1 MLELIIKLII
11 FTIMPISGFF
21 VIKNLIDSDEKIY
34 SVKNILIIVGLCAAN
49 GLIYNSSYKSY
60 TTLFNFCFLII
71 GYKYIFKISF
81 FQSLLLSIYVMLFS
95 FFSEALL
102 YVFLYSFLNES
113 IVRVFGVTM
122 LFSNLLIGIMINL
135 ISLIPFVKKIIKNIF
150 IKMDNYTRFETIF
163 VCIFWI
169 ITSSMLC
176 YSISKEPINSWGFWL
191 SLAIEVVFILF
202 MFSHFR
208 DKDRYI
214 GLNEKFD
221 DLYEYV
227 QTMEES
233 LDNEQMNIHEY
244 KNQLSVIRS
253 MTNNKKIKDYID
265 SLVDKCP
272 DDAKWNTELKNLPK
286 CGLKGLL
293 HYKLACATKK
303 NLNVLITVSP
313 DTASV
318 IKCLSLEDI
327 KQLSRLVG
335 IYMDNAMDAALDTE
349 KKNVAL
355 EIYKIKDT
363 VNIVI
368 SNSANIDESK
378 VKMIGKKGFTSKGK
392 GHGRGTYLAKKM
404 LLHNKK
410 FSASNSVVKD
420 YYIERIIIN

>member
-49 GLIYNSSYKSY
+49 GLIYTSDYKAY
-60 TTLFNFCFLII
+60 TTIFNFCFLVI

-81 FQSLLLSIYVMLFS
+81 LQSILLSVCLMLFI
-95 FFSEALL
+95 FIAEILF
-102 YVFLYSFLNES
+102 YVTVYFPFGKKLVRSYSLD
-113 IVRVFGVTM
+113 M
-122 LFSNLLIGIMINL
+122 LGWNFLIGIIGVL
-135 ISLIPFVKKIIKNIF
+135 ISKIKFVKKTIKGFFLKVSNF
-150 IKMDNYTRFETIF
+150 SKFETLIISFFWIF
-163 VCIFWI
+163 VINI
-169 ITSSMLC
+169 LC
-176 YSISKEPINSWGFWL
+176 YSIFKNNFVNL
-191 SLAIEVVFILF
+191 SVWMSAFIELVFILF
-202 MFSHFR
+202 MFNYFR
-208 DKDRYI
+208 DKDKYI
-214 GLNEKFD
+214 GLNERFD

-265 SLVDKCP
+265 SLVDECP

-318 IKCLSLEDI
+318 IKCLSLEEI

-404 LLHNKK
+404 LLHSKK

>member
-1 MLELIIKLII
+1 MLELIIKFLIALV
-11 FTIMPISGFF
+11 MPISGFF
-21 VIKNLIDSDEKIY
+21 VIKNLIDSEEKIY
-34 SVKNILIIVGLCAAN
+34 SVKNILIILGLCITN
-49 GLIYNSSYKSY
+49 LLIYTSDYRSY

-265 SLVDKCP
+265 SLVDECP

-313 DTASV
+313 DTAPV
-318 IKCLSLEDI
+318 IKGLSLEDI

-410 FSASNSVVKD
+410 FSAFNSVVKD

>member
-1 MLELIIKLII
+1 MLELIIKFLIALV
-11 FTIMPISGFF
+11 MPMSGFF

-34 SVKNILIIVGLCAAN
+34 SIKNILIILGLCVTN
-49 GLIYNSSYKSY
+49 LLIYTSDYRSY

-265 SLVDKCP
+265 SLVDECP

-313 DTASV
+313 DTAPV
-318 IKCLSLEDI
+318 IKGLSLEDI

-410 FSASNSVVKD
+410 FSAFNSVVKD

>member
-34 SVKNILIIVGLCAAN
+34 SVKNILIIVGLCVAN

-265 SLVDKCP
+265 SLVDECP
-272 DDAKWNTELKNLPK
+272 DDAK
-286 CGLKGLL
+286 
-293 HYKLACATKK
+293 
-303 NLNVLITVSP
+303 
-313 DTASV
+313 
-318 IKCLSLEDI
+318 
-327 KQLSRLVG
+327 
-335 IYMDNAMDAALDTE
+335 
-349 KKNVAL
+349 
-355 EIYKIKDT
+355 
-363 VNIVI
+363 
-368 SNSANIDESK
+368 
-378 VKMIGKKGFTSKGK
+378 
-392 GHGRGTYLAKKM
+392 
-404 LLHNKK
+404 
-410 FSASNSVVKD
+410 
-420 YYIERIIIN
+420 

>member
-34 SVKNILIIVGLCAAN
+34 SVKNILIIVGLCVAN

-81 FQSLLLSIYVMLFS
+81 FQSFLLSITVMIFS
-95 FFSEALL
+95 FLSEIIFYILIYAPFNKNLARNYGIEML
-102 YVFLYSFLNES
+102 MGNLSVGVM
-113 IVRVFGVTM
+113 IV
-122 LFSNLLIGIMINL
+122 L
-135 ISLIPFVKKIIKNIF
+135 ISKIKFIKKSIKNVF
-150 IKMDNYTRFETIF
+150 IKLGGFVCLETIF
-163 VCIFWI
+163 VSTFWI
-169 ITSSMLC
+169 IITSILSYL
-176 YSISKEPINSWGFWL
+176 ISRNGFTNIEFWISAL
-191 SLAIEVVFILF
+191 IELAFIMFILNHF
-202 MFSHFR
+202 M

-221 DLYEYV
+221 NLYEYV

-265 SLVDKCP
+265 SLVDECP

-293 HYKLACATKK
+293 HYKLACASKK

-313 DTASV
+313 DTAPV
-318 IKCLSLEDI
+318 IKDLSLEEM

-335 IYMDNAMDAALDTE
+335 IYMDNAMEAALDTE

-420 YYIERIIIN
+420 YYIVRIIIN

>member
-60 TTLFNFCFLII
+60 TTLFNFCFLLI

-176 YSISKEPINSWGFWL
+176 YSISKESINSWGFWL

-265 SLVDKCP
+265 SLVDECP

-293 HYKLACATKK
+293 HYKLACAAKK

-318 IKCLSLEDI
+318 IKGLSLEDM

-335 IYMDNAMDAALDTE
+335 IYMDNAMEAALDTE

-404 LLHNKK
+404 LVHNKK

>member
-49 GLIYNSSYKSY
+49 VLIYNSSYKSY

-81 FQSLLLSIYVMLFS
+81 FQSFLLSITVMIFS
-95 FFSEALL
+95 FLSEIIFYILIYAPFNKNLARN
-102 YVFLYSFLNES
+102 YGIE
-113 IVRVFGVTM
+113 M
-122 LFSNLLIGIMINL
+122 LMGNLSVGIMIVL
-135 ISLIPFVKKIIKNIF
+135 ISKIKFIKKSIKNIF
-150 IKMDNYTRFETIF
+150 IKLGGFVRLETIF
-163 VCIFWI
+163 VSTFWI
-169 ITSSMLC
+169 IITSILSYLISRNGFTNIEFWISALIELAFIVFML
-176 YSISKEPINSWGFWL
+176 NH
-191 SLAIEVVFILF
+191 F
-202 MFSHFR
+202 M

-214 GLNEKFD
+214 GLNERFD

-265 SLVDKCP
+265 SLVDECP

-293 HYKLACATKK
+293 HYKLACAAKK

-313 DTASV
+313 DTAPV
-318 IKCLSLEDI
+318 IKNLSLEEM

-410 FSASNSVVKD
+410 FSASNSVIKD
-420 YYIERIIIN
+420 YYIVRIIIN

>member
-34 SVKNILIIVGLCAAN
+34 SVKNILIIVGLCVAN
-49 GLIYNSSYKSY
+49 GLIYTSDYKAY
-60 TTLFNFCFLII
+60 TTIFNFCFLVI

-81 FQSLLLSIYVMLFS
+81 LQSILLSVCLMLFI
-95 FFSEALL
+95 FIAEILF
-102 YVFLYSFLNES
+102 YVTVYFPFGKKLVRSYSLD
-113 IVRVFGVTM
+113 M
-122 LFSNLLIGIMINL
+122 LGWNFLIGIIGVL
-135 ISLIPFVKKIIKNIF
+135 ISKIKFVKKTIKVFFLKVSNF
-150 IKMDNYTRFETIF
+150 SKFETLIISFFWIF
-163 VCIFWI
+163 VINI
-169 ITSSMLC
+169 LC
-176 YSISKEPINSWGFWL
+176 YSIFKNNFGNL
-191 SLAIEVVFILF
+191 SVWMSAFIELVFILF
-202 MFSHFR
+202 MFNYFR

-265 SLVDKCP
+265 SLVDECP
-272 DDAKWNTELKNLPK
+272 DDAKWNTELKNLPQG
-286 CGLKGLL
+286 GLKGLL
-293 HYKLACATKK
+293 HYKLACAAKK

-318 IKCLSLEDI
+318 IKGLSLEDI

-404 LLHNKK
+404 LVHNKK

>member
-1 MLELIIKLII
+1 MLELIIKLVI
-11 FTIMPISGFF
+11 FTVMPISGFF

-34 SVKNILIIVGLCAAN
+34 SIKNILIIVGLCVAN

-71 GYKYIFKISF
+71 GYKYIFNISF
-81 FQSLLLSIYVMLFS
+81 FQSLLLSVCVMLFS

-102 YVFLYSFLNES
+102 YAFLYSFLNES
-113 IVRVFGVTM
+113 VVRVFGITM
-122 LFSNLLIGIMINL
+122 LFSNLLIGVMINL
-135 ISLIPFVKKIIKNIF
+135 ISLISFVKKVIKNIF

-169 ITSSMLC
+169 IASSMLC
-176 YSISKEPINSWGFWL
+176 YSISKESINSWGFWL

-202 MFSHFR
+202 MFNHFR

-214 GLNEKFD
+214 GLNERFD

-265 SLVDKCP
+265 SLVDECP

-293 HYKLACATKK
+293 HYKLACAAKK
-303 NLNVLITVSP
+303 DLNVLITVSP

-318 IKCLSLEDI
+318 IKSLSLEDM

-335 IYMDNAMDAALDTE
+335 IYMDNAMEAALDTE

>member
-81 FQSLLLSIYVMLFS
+81 FQSFLLSITVMIFS
-95 FFSEALL
+95 FLSEIIFYILIYAPFNKNLARNYGIEML
-102 YVFLYSFLNES
+102 MGNLSVGVM
-113 IVRVFGVTM
+113 IV
-122 LFSNLLIGIMINL
+122 L
-135 ISLIPFVKKIIKNIF
+135 ISKIKFIKKSIKNVF
-150 IKMDNYTRFETIF
+150 IKLGGFVRLETIF
-163 VCIFWI
+163 VSTFWI
-169 ITSSMLC
+169 IITSILSYLISRNGFTNIEFWISALIELAFIVFML
-176 YSISKEPINSWGFWL
+176 NH
-191 SLAIEVVFILF
+191 F
-202 MFSHFR
+202 M

-214 GLNEKFD
+214 GLNERFD

-265 SLVDKCP
+265 SLVDECP

-293 HYKLACATKK
+293 HYKLACAAKK

-318 IKCLSLEDI
+318 IKGLSLEDI

-420 YYIERIIIN
+420 YYIVRIIIN

>member
-1 MLELIIKLII
+1 MYYNY
-11 FTIMPISGFF
+11 
-21 VIKNLIDSDEKIY
+21 NL
-34 SVKNILIIVGLCAAN
+34 
-49 GLIYNSSYKSY
+49 
-60 TTLFNFCFLII
+60 
-71 GYKYIFKISF
+71 
-81 FQSLLLSIYVMLFS
+81 
-95 FFSEALL
+95 
-102 YVFLYSFLNES
+102 
-113 IVRVFGVTM
+113 
-122 LFSNLLIGIMINL
+122 
-135 ISLIPFVKKIIKNIF
+135 KNIF
-150 IKMDNYTRFETIF
+150 IKLGGFVRLETIF
-163 VCIFWI
+163 VSTFWI
-169 ITSSMLC
+169 IITSILSYLISRNGFTNIEFWISALIELAFIVFML
-176 YSISKEPINSWGFWL
+176 NH
-191 SLAIEVVFILF
+191 F
-202 MFSHFR
+202 M

-214 GLNEKFD
+214 GLNERFD

-265 SLVDKCP
+265 SLVDECP

-293 HYKLACATKK
+293 HYKLACAAKK

-313 DTASV
+313 DTAPV
-318 IKCLSLEDI
+318 IKNLSLEEM

-420 YYIERIIIN
+420 YYIVRIIIN

>member
-34 SVKNILIIVGLCAAN
+34 SVKNILIIVGLCVAN

-81 FQSLLLSIYVMLFS
+81 FQSFLLSITVMIFS
-95 FFSEALL
+95 FLSEIIFYILIYAPFNKNLARNYGIEML
-102 YVFLYSFLNES
+102 MGNLSVGVM
-113 IVRVFGVTM
+113 IV
-122 LFSNLLIGIMINL
+122 L
-135 ISLIPFVKKIIKNIF
+135 ISKIKFIKKSIKNVF
-150 IKMDNYTRFETIF
+150 IKLGGFVCLETIF
-163 VCIFWI
+163 VSTFWI
-169 ITSSMLC
+169 IITSILSYL
-176 YSISKEPINSWGFWL
+176 ISRNGFTNIGFWISAL
-191 SLAIEVVFILF
+191 IELAFIVFMLNHF
-202 MFSHFR
+202 M

-265 SLVDKCP
+265 SLVDECP

-293 HYKLACATKK
+293 HYKLACASKK

-313 DTASV
+313 DTAPV
-318 IKCLSLEDI
+318 IKDLSLEEM

-335 IYMDNAMDAALDTE
+335 IYMDNAMEAALDTE

-404 LLHNKK
+404 LLHSKK

-420 YYIERIIIN
+420 YYIARIIIN

>member
-81 FQSLLLSIYVMLFS
+81 FQSFLLSITVMIFS
-95 FFSEALL
+95 FLSEIIFYILIYAPFNKNLARN
-102 YVFLYSFLNES
+102 YGIE
-113 IVRVFGVTM
+113 M
-122 LFSNLLIGIMINL
+122 LMGNLSVGIMIVL
-135 ISLIPFVKKIIKNIF
+135 ISKIKFIKKSIKNIF
-150 IKMDNYTRFETIF
+150 IKLGGFVRLETIF
-163 VCIFWI
+163 VSTFWI
-169 ITSSMLC
+169 IITSILSYLISRNGFTNIEFWISALIELAFIVFML
-176 YSISKEPINSWGFWL
+176 NH
-191 SLAIEVVFILF
+191 F
-202 MFSHFR
+202 M

-214 GLNEKFD
+214 GLNERFD

-265 SLVDKCP
+265 SLVDECP

-293 HYKLACATKK
+293 HYKLACAAKK

-313 DTASV
+313 DTAPV
-318 IKCLSLEDI
+318 IKNLSLEEM

-410 FSASNSVVKD
+410 FSASNSVIKD
-420 YYIERIIIN
+420 YYIVRIIIN

>member
-1 MLELIIKLII
+1 MLELIIKFLIALV
-11 FTIMPISGFF
+11 MPMSGFF

-34 SVKNILIIVGLCAAN
+34 SIKNILIILGLCITN
-49 GLIYNSSYKSY
+49 LLIYTSDYRSY

-265 SLVDKCP
+265 SLVDECP

-313 DTASV
+313 DTAPV
-318 IKCLSLEDI
+318 IKGLSLEDI

-410 FSASNSVVKD
+410 FSAFNSVVKD

>member
-265 SLVDKCP
+265 SLVDECP

>member
-1 MLELIIKLII
+1 MLELIIKFLIALV
-11 FTIMPISGFF
+11 MPISGFF

-34 SVKNILIIVGLCAAN
+34 SIKNILIILGLCVTN
-49 GLIYNSSYKSY
+49 LLIYTSDYRSY

-265 SLVDKCP
+265 SLVDECP

-313 DTASV
+313 DTAPV
-318 IKCLSLEDI
+318 IKGLSLEDI

-410 FSASNSVVKD
+410 FSAFNSVVKD

>member
-34 SVKNILIIVGLCAAN
+34 SVKNILIIVGLCVAN

-81 FQSLLLSIYVMLFS
+81 FQSFLLSITVMIFS
-95 FFSEALL
+95 FLSEIIFYILIYAPFNKNLARNYGIEML
-102 YVFLYSFLNES
+102 MGNLSVGVM
-113 IVRVFGVTM
+113 IV
-122 LFSNLLIGIMINL
+122 L
-135 ISLIPFVKKIIKNIF
+135 ISKIKFIKKSIKNVF
-150 IKMDNYTRFETIF
+150 IKLGGFVCLETIF
-163 VCIFWI
+163 VSTFWI
-169 ITSSMLC
+169 IITSILSYL
-176 YSISKEPINSWGFWL
+176 ISRNGFTNIEFWISAL
-191 SLAIEVVFILF
+191 IELAFIMFILNHF
-202 MFSHFR
+202 M

-221 DLYEYV
+221 NLYEYV

-265 SLVDKCP
+265 SLVDECP

-293 HYKLACATKK
+293 HYKLACASKK

-313 DTASV
+313 DTAPV
-318 IKCLSLEDI
+318 IKDLSLEEM

-335 IYMDNAMDAALDTE
+335 IYMDNAMEAALDTE

-404 LLHNKK
+404 LLHSKK

-420 YYIERIIIN
+420 YYIVRIIIN

>member
-34 SVKNILIIVGLCAAN
+34 SVKNILIIVGLCVAN

-81 FQSLLLSIYVMLFS
+81 FQSFLLSITVMIFS
-95 FFSEALL
+95 FLSEIIFYILIYAPFNKNLARN
-102 YVFLYSFLNES
+102 YGIE
-113 IVRVFGVTM
+113 M
-122 LFSNLLIGIMINL
+122 LMGNLSVGIMIVL
-135 ISLIPFVKKIIKNIF
+135 ISKIKFIKKSIKNIF
-150 IKMDNYTRFETIF
+150 IKLGGFVRLETIF
-163 VCIFWI
+163 VSTFWI
-169 ITSSMLC
+169 IITSILSYLISRNGFTNIEFWISALIELAFIVFML
-176 YSISKEPINSWGFWL
+176 NH
-191 SLAIEVVFILF
+191 F
-202 MFSHFR
+202 M

-214 GLNEKFD
+214 GLNERFD

-265 SLVDKCP
+265 SLVDECP

-293 HYKLACATKK
+293 HYKLACAAKK

-318 IKCLSLEDI
+318 IKDLSLEEM

-378 VKMIGKKGFTSKGK
+378 VKMIGKKGFTSKGN

-420 YYIERIIIN
+420 YYIVRIIIN

>member
-1 MLELIIKLII
+1 MLELIIKFLIALV
-11 FTIMPISGFF
+11 MPISGFF

-34 SVKNILIIVGLCAAN
+34 SVKNILIILGLCITN
-49 GLIYNSSYKSY
+49 LLIYTSDYRSY
-60 TTLFNFCFLII
+60 TTLLNFCFLII

-81 FQSLLLSIYVMLFS
+81 FQSLLLSVCVMLFS

-102 YVFLYSFLNES
+102 YALLYSFLNENV
-113 IVRVFGVTM
+113 VRVFGITM

-169 ITSSMLC
+169 IASSMLC
-176 YSISKEPINSWGFWL
+176 YSISKESINSWGFWL

-202 MFSHFR
+202 MFNHFR

-214 GLNEKFD
+214 GLNERFD

-265 SLVDKCP
+265 SLVDECP

-293 HYKLACATKK
+293 HYKLACAAKK

-313 DTASV
+313 DTAPV
-318 IKCLSLEDI
+318 IKSLSLEEM

-335 IYMDNAMDAALDTE
+335 IYMDNAMEAALDTE

-363 VNIVI
+363 INIVI

>member
-34 SVKNILIIVGLCAAN
+34 SVKNILIIVGLCVAN

-81 FQSLLLSIYVMLFS
+81 FQSFLLSITVMIFS
-95 FFSEALL
+95 FLSEIIFYILIYAPFNKNLARNYGIEML
-102 YVFLYSFLNES
+102 MGNLSVGVM
-113 IVRVFGVTM
+113 IV
-122 LFSNLLIGIMINL
+122 L
-135 ISLIPFVKKIIKNIF
+135 ISKIKFIKKSIKNVF
-150 IKMDNYTRFETIF
+150 IKLGGFVCLETIF
-163 VCIFWI
+163 VSTFWI
-169 ITSSMLC
+169 IITSILSYL
-176 YSISKEPINSWGFWL
+176 ISRNGFTNIGFWISAL
-191 SLAIEVVFILF
+191 IELAFIVFMLNHF
-202 MFSHFR
+202 M

-253 MTNNKKIKDYID
+253 MTNNKKIKEYID
-265 SLVDKCP
+265 SLVDECP
-272 DDAKWNTELKNLPK
+272 DDAKWNTELKNLPQG
-286 CGLKGLL
+286 GLKGLL
-293 HYKLACATKK
+293 HYKLACASKK

-313 DTASV
+313 DTAPV
-318 IKCLSLEDI
+318 IKDLSLEEM

-335 IYMDNAMDAALDTE
+335 IYMDNAMEAALDTE

-404 LLHNKK
+404 LLHSKK

>member
-1 MLELIIKLII
+1 MLELIIKLVI
-11 FTIMPISGFF
+11 FTVMPISGFF
-21 VIKNLIDSDEKIY
+21 AIKNLIDSDEKIY
-34 SVKNILIIVGLCAAN
+34 SVKNILILIGLCITN
-49 GLIYNSSYKSY
+49 ELIYTSDYRSY
-60 TTLFNFCFLII
+60 TTILNVGFLVV

-81 FQSLLLSIYVMLFS
+81 FQSLLLSICMMLLLS
-95 FFSEALL
+95 FSELIL
-102 YVFLYSFLNES
+102 YTIIYLPFDIQLARNYS
-113 IVRVFGVTM
+113 IQM
-122 LFSNLLIGIMINL
+122 LINNIGIGLMIN
-135 ISLIPFVKKIIKNIF
+135 IIANIKFIKKIITNLYVKLGGF
-150 IKMDNYTRFETIF
+150 TKFETA
-163 VCIFWI
+163 VVSIFWI
-169 ITSSMLC
+169 IIINLLC
-176 YSISKEPINSWGFWL
+176 YIIFKTNFVNISAWIGVSIEF
-191 SLAIEVVFILF
+191 VFLMF
-202 MFSHFR
+202 MFNYFR
-208 DKDRYI
+208 NKDRYI
-214 GLNEKFD
+214 GLNERFD

-265 SLVDKCP
+265 SLVDECP

-293 HYKLACATKK
+293 HYKLACAAKK

-318 IKCLSLEDI
+318 IKGLSLEDM

-335 IYMDNAMDAALDTE
+335 IYMDNAVEAALDTE

>member
-1 MLELIIKLII
+1 MLELIIKFLIALV
-11 FTIMPISGFF
+11 MPISGFF
-21 VIKNLIDSDEKIY
+21 VIKNLIDSEEKIY
-34 SVKNILIIVGLCAAN
+34 SVKNILIILGLCITN
-49 GLIYNSSYKSY
+49 LLIYTSDYRSY
-60 TTLFNFCFLII
+60 TTLLNFCFLII

-81 FQSLLLSIYVMLFS
+81 FQSFLLSITVMIFS
-95 FFSEALL
+95 FLSEIIFYILIYAPFNKNLARN
-102 YVFLYSFLNES
+102 YGIE
-113 IVRVFGVTM
+113 M
-122 LFSNLLIGIMINL
+122 LMGNLSVGIMIVL
-135 ISLIPFVKKIIKNIF
+135 ISKIKFIKKSIKNIF
-150 IKMDNYTRFETIF
+150 IKLGGFVRLETIF
-163 VCIFWI
+163 VSTFWI
-169 ITSSMLC
+169 IITSILSYLISRNGFTNIGFLISALIELAFIVFML
-176 YSISKEPINSWGFWL
+176 NH
-191 SLAIEVVFILF
+191 F
-202 MFSHFR
+202 M

-214 GLNEKFD
+214 GLNERFD

-265 SLVDKCP
+265 SLVDECP

-293 HYKLACATKK
+293 HYKLACAAKK

-313 DTASV
+313 DTAPV
-318 IKCLSLEDI
+318 IKDLSLEEM

-335 IYMDNAMDAALDTE
+335 IYMDNAMEAALDTE

-420 YYIERIIIN
+420 YYIVRIIIN

>member
-34 SVKNILIIVGLCAAN
+34 SVKNILIIVGLCVAN

-81 FQSLLLSIYVMLFS
+81 FQSFLLSITVMIFS
-95 FFSEALL
+95 FLSEIIFYILIYAPFNKNLARNYGIEML
-102 YVFLYSFLNES
+102 MGNLSVGVM
-113 IVRVFGVTM
+113 IV
-122 LFSNLLIGIMINL
+122 L
-135 ISLIPFVKKIIKNIF
+135 ISKIKFIKKSIKNVF
-150 IKMDNYTRFETIF
+150 IKLGGFVCLETIF
-163 VCIFWI
+163 VSTFWI
-169 ITSSMLC
+169 IITSILSYL
-176 YSISKEPINSWGFWL
+176 ISRNGFTNIGFWISAL
-191 SLAIEVVFILF
+191 IELAFIVFMLNHF
-202 MFSHFR
+202 M

-265 SLVDKCP
+265 SLVDECP
-272 DDAKWNTELKNLPK
+272 DDAKWNTELKNLPQG
-286 CGLKGLL
+286 GLKGLL

-318 IKCLSLEDI
+318 IKGLSLEDI

-404 LLHNKK
+404 LLHSKK

>member
-1 MLELIIKLII
+1 MLELIIKFLIALV
-11 FTIMPISGFF
+11 MPISGFF

-34 SVKNILIIVGLCAAN
+34 SVKNILIILGLCITN
-49 GLIYNSSYKSY
+49 LLIYTSDYRSY

-81 FQSLLLSIYVMLFS
+81 FQSLLLSVCVMLFS

-102 YVFLYSFLNES
+102 YALLYSFLNENV
-113 IVRVFGVTM
+113 VRVFGITM

-169 ITSSMLC
+169 IASSMLC
-176 YSISKEPINSWGFWL
+176 YSISKESINSWGFWL

-202 MFSHFR
+202 MFNHFR

-214 GLNEKFD
+214 GLNERFD

-265 SLVDKCP
+265 SLVDECP

-293 HYKLACATKK
+293 HYKLACAAKK

-318 IKCLSLEDI
+318 IKSLSLEEM

-335 IYMDNAMDAALDTE
+335 IYMDNAMEAALDTE

>member
-34 SVKNILIIVGLCAAN
+34 SVKNILIIVGLCVAN

-81 FQSLLLSIYVMLFS
+81 FQSFLLSITVMIFS
-95 FFSEALL
+95 FLSEIIFYILIYAPFNKNLARN
-102 YVFLYSFLNES
+102 YGIE
-113 IVRVFGVTM
+113 M
-122 LFSNLLIGIMINL
+122 LMGNLSVGIMIVL
-135 ISLIPFVKKIIKNIF
+135 ISKIKFIKKSIKNIF
-150 IKMDNYTRFETIF
+150 IKLGGFVRLETIF
-163 VCIFWI
+163 VSTFWI
-169 ITSSMLC
+169 IITSILSYLISRNGFTNIEFWISALIELAFIVFML
-176 YSISKEPINSWGFWL
+176 NH
-191 SLAIEVVFILF
+191 F
-202 MFSHFR
+202 M

-214 GLNEKFD
+214 GLNERFD

-265 SLVDKCP
+265 SLVDECP

-293 HYKLACATKK
+293 HYKLACAAKK

-318 IKCLSLEDI
+318 IKGLSLEDI

-410 FSASNSVVKD
+410 FSASNSVIKD
-420 YYIERIIIN
+420 YYIVRIIIN

>member
-1 MLELIIKLII
+1 MLELIIKFLIALV
-11 FTIMPISGFF
+11 MPISGFF
-21 VIKNLIDSDEKIY
+21 VIKNLIDSEEKIY
-34 SVKNILIIVGLCAAN
+34 SVKNILIILGLCITN
-49 GLIYNSSYKSY
+49 LLIYTSDYKSY

-81 FQSLLLSIYVMLFS
+81 FQSFLLSITVMIFS
-95 FFSEALL
+95 FLSEIIFYILIYAPFNKNLARNYGIEML
-102 YVFLYSFLNES
+102 MGNLSVGVM
-113 IVRVFGVTM
+113 IV
-122 LFSNLLIGIMINL
+122 L
-135 ISLIPFVKKIIKNIF
+135 ISKIKFIKKSIKNIF
-150 IKMDNYTRFETIF
+150 IKLGGFVRLETIF
-163 VCIFWI
+163 VSTFWI
-169 ITSSMLC
+169 IITSILSYL
-176 YSISKEPINSWGFWL
+176 ISRNGFTDIGFWISAL
-191 SLAIEVVFILF
+191 IELAFIVFMLNHF
-202 MFSHFR
+202 M

-214 GLNEKFD
+214 GLNERFD

-265 SLVDKCP
+265 SLVDECP

-293 HYKLACATKK
+293 HYKLACAAKK

-313 DTASV
+313 DTAPV
-318 IKCLSLEDI
+318 IKNLSLEEM

-335 IYMDNAMDAALDTE
+335 IYMDNAMEAALDTE

-378 VKMIGKKGFTSKGK
+378 VKMIGKRGFTSKGK

>member
-34 SVKNILIIVGLCAAN
+34 SVKNILIIVGLCVAN

-81 FQSLLLSIYVMLFS
+81 FQSFLLSITVMIFS
-95 FFSEALL
+95 FLSEIIFYILIYAPFNKNLARNYGIEML
-102 YVFLYSFLNES
+102 MGNLSVGVM
-113 IVRVFGVTM
+113 IV
-122 LFSNLLIGIMINL
+122 L
-135 ISLIPFVKKIIKNIF
+135 ISKIKFIKKSIKNIF
-150 IKMDNYTRFETIF
+150 IKLGGFVRLETIF
-163 VCIFWI
+163 VSTFWI
-169 ITSSMLC
+169 IITSILSYLISRNGFTNIEFWISALIELAFIVFML
-176 YSISKEPINSWGFWL
+176 NH
-191 SLAIEVVFILF
+191 F
-202 MFSHFR
+202 M

-214 GLNEKFD
+214 GLNERFD

-265 SLVDKCP
+265 SLVDECP

-293 HYKLACATKK
+293 HYKLACAAKK

-318 IKCLSLEDI
+318 IKDLSLEEM

-335 IYMDNAMDAALDTE
+335 IYMDNAMEAALDTE

-420 YYIERIIIN
+420 YYIVRIIIN

>member
-81 FQSLLLSIYVMLFS
+81 FQSFLLSITVMIFS
-95 FFSEALL
+95 FLSEIIFYILIYAPFNKNLARN
-102 YVFLYSFLNES
+102 YGIE
-113 IVRVFGVTM
+113 M
-122 LFSNLLIGIMINL
+122 LMGNLSVGIMIVL
-135 ISLIPFVKKIIKNIF
+135 ISKIKFIKKSIKNIF
-150 IKMDNYTRFETIF
+150 IKLGGFVRLETIF
-163 VCIFWI
+163 VSTFWI
-169 ITSSMLC
+169 IITSILSYLISRNGFTNIEFWISALIELAFIVFML
-176 YSISKEPINSWGFWL
+176 NH
-191 SLAIEVVFILF
+191 F
-202 MFSHFR
+202 M

-214 GLNEKFD
+214 GLNERFD

-265 SLVDKCP
+265 SLVDECP

-293 HYKLACATKK
+293 HYKLACAAKK

-313 DTASV
+313 DTAPV
-318 IKCLSLEDI
+318 IKNLSLEEM

-335 IYMDNAMDAALDTE
+335 IYMDNAMEAALDTE

-420 YYIERIIIN
+420 YYIVRIIIN

>member
-34 SVKNILIIVGLCAAN
+34 SVKNILIIVGLCVAN

-81 FQSLLLSIYVMLFS
+81 FQSLLLSICVMLFS

-102 YVFLYSFLNES
+102 YAFLYSFLNES
-113 IVRVFGVTM
+113 IVRVFGITM

-135 ISLIPFVKKIIKNIF
+135 ISLIPFVKKVVKNIF

-176 YSISKEPINSWGFWL
+176 YSISKESINSWGFWL

-202 MFSHFR
+202 MFNHFR
-208 DKDRYI
+208 DKERYI

-221 DLYEYV
+221 NLYEYV

-265 SLVDKCP
+265 SLVDECP

-293 HYKLACATKK
+293 HYKLACASKK

-313 DTASV
+313 DTAPV
-318 IKCLSLEDI
+318 IKDLSLEEM

-404 LLHNKK
+404 LLHSKK

>member
-265 SLVDKCP
+265 SLVDECP

-410 FSASNSVVKD
+410 FSASNLVVKD

>member
-34 SVKNILIIVGLCAAN
+34 SVKNILIIVGLCVAN

-81 FQSLLLSIYVMLFS
+81 FQSFLLSITVMIFS
-95 FFSEALL
+95 FLSEIIFYILIYAPFNKNLARNYGIEML
-102 YVFLYSFLNES
+102 MGNLSVGVM
-113 IVRVFGVTM
+113 IV
-122 LFSNLLIGIMINL
+122 L
-135 ISLIPFVKKIIKNIF
+135 ISKIKFIKKSIKNVF
-150 IKMDNYTRFETIF
+150 IKLGGFVCLETIF
-163 VCIFWI
+163 VSTFWI
-169 ITSSMLC
+169 IITSILSYL
-176 YSISKEPINSWGFWL
+176 ISRNGFTNIGFWISAL
-191 SLAIEVVFILF
+191 IELAFIVFMLNHF
-202 MFSHFR
+202 M

-265 SLVDKCP
+265 SLVDECP

-293 HYKLACATKK
+293 HYKLACASKK

-313 DTASV
+313 DTAPV
-318 IKCLSLEDI
+318 IKDLSLEEM

-404 LLHNKK
+404 LLHSKK

>member
-1 MLELIIKLII
+1 MLELIIKLLIALV
-11 FTIMPISGFF
+11 MPISGFF
-21 VIKNLIDSDEKIY
+21 VIKNLIDSEEKIY
-34 SVKNILIIVGLCAAN
+34 SIKNILIILGLCITN
-49 GLIYNSSYKSY
+49 LLIYTSDYRSY

-81 FQSLLLSIYVMLFS
+81 FQSLLLSICVMLFS

-102 YVFLYSFLNES
+102 YAFLYSFLNES
-113 IVRVFGVTM
+113 IVRVFGITM

-135 ISLIPFVKKIIKNIF
+135 ISLIPFVKKVVKNIF

-176 YSISKEPINSWGFWL
+176 YSISKESINSWGFWL

-202 MFSHFR
+202 MFNHFR
-208 DKDRYI
+208 DKERYI

-221 DLYEYV
+221 NLYEYV

-265 SLVDKCP
+265 SLVDECP

-293 HYKLACATKK
+293 HYKLACAAKK

-318 IKCLSLEDI
+318 IKGLSLEDI

-404 LLHNKK
+404 LVHNKK

>member
-1 MLELIIKLII
+1 
-11 FTIMPISGFF
+11 MPISGFF

-49 GLIYNSSYKSY
+49 GLIYTSDYKAY
-60 TTLFNFCFLII
+60 TTIFNFCFLVI

-81 FQSLLLSIYVMLFS
+81 LQSILLSVCLMLFI
-95 FFSEALL
+95 FIAEILF
-102 YVFLYSFLNES
+102 YVTVYFPFGKKLVRSYSLD
-113 IVRVFGVTM
+113 M
-122 LFSNLLIGIMINL
+122 LGWNFLIGIIGVL
-135 ISLIPFVKKIIKNIF
+135 ISKIKFVKKTIKGFFLKVSNF
-150 IKMDNYTRFETIF
+150 SKFETLIISFFWIF
-163 VCIFWI
+163 VINI
-169 ITSSMLC
+169 LC
-176 YSISKEPINSWGFWL
+176 YSIFKNNFVNL
-191 SLAIEVVFILF
+191 SVWMSAFIELVFILF
-202 MFSHFR
+202 MFNYFR
-208 DKDRYI
+208 DKDKYI
-214 GLNEKFD
+214 GLNERFD

-265 SLVDKCP
+265 SLVDECP

-318 IKCLSLEDI
+318 IKCLSLEEI

-404 LLHNKK
+404 LLHSKK

>member
-34 SVKNILIIVGLCAAN
+34 SVKNILIIVGLCVAN

-81 FQSLLLSIYVMLFS
+81 FQSFLLSITVMIFS
-95 FFSEALL
+95 FLSEIIFYILIYAPFNKNLARN
-102 YVFLYSFLNES
+102 YGIE
-113 IVRVFGVTM
+113 M
-122 LFSNLLIGIMINL
+122 LMGNLSVGIMIVL
-135 ISLIPFVKKIIKNIF
+135 ISKIKFIKKSIKNIF
-150 IKMDNYTRFETIF
+150 IKLGGFVRLETTF
-163 VCIFWI
+163 VSTFWI
-169 ITSSMLC
+169 IITSILSYLISRNGFTNIEFWISALIELAFIVFML
-176 YSISKEPINSWGFWL
+176 NH
-191 SLAIEVVFILF
+191 F
-202 MFSHFR
+202 M

-214 GLNEKFD
+214 GLNERFD

-265 SLVDKCP
+265 SLVDECP

-293 HYKLACATKK
+293 HYKLACAAKK

-313 DTASV
+313 DTAPV
-318 IKCLSLEDI
+318 IKNLSLEEM

-410 FSASNSVVKD
+410 ISASNSVVKD
-420 YYIERIIIN
+420 YYIVRIIIN

>member
-1 MLELIIKLII
+1 MIELIIKLII

-34 SVKNILIIVGLCAAN
+34 SVKNILIIVGLCVAN

-81 FQSLLLSIYVMLFS
+81 FQSFLLSITVMIFS
-95 FFSEALL
+95 FLSEIIFYILIYAPFNKNLARNYGIEML
-102 YVFLYSFLNES
+102 MGNLSVGVM
-113 IVRVFGVTM
+113 IV
-122 LFSNLLIGIMINL
+122 L
-135 ISLIPFVKKIIKNIF
+135 ISKIKFIKKSIKNVF
-150 IKMDNYTRFETIF
+150 IKLGGFVCLETIF
-163 VCIFWI
+163 VSTFWI
-169 ITSSMLC
+169 IITSILSYL
-176 YSISKEPINSWGFWL
+176 ISRNGFTNIEFWISAL
-191 SLAIEVVFILF
+191 IELAFIMFILNHF
-202 MFSHFR
+202 M

-221 DLYEYV
+221 NLYEYV

-265 SLVDKCP
+265 SLVDECP

-293 HYKLACATKK
+293 HYKLACASKK

-313 DTASV
+313 DTAPV
-318 IKCLSLEDI
+318 IKDLSLEEM

-335 IYMDNAMDAALDTE
+335 IYMDNAMEAALDTE

-420 YYIERIIIN
+420 YYIVRIIIN

>member
-1 MLELIIKLII
+1 MLELIIKFLIALV
-11 FTIMPISGFF
+11 MPISGFF

-34 SVKNILIIVGLCAAN
+34 SIKNILIILGLCITN
-49 GLIYNSSYKSY
+49 LLIYTSDYRSY

-214 GLNEKFD
+214 GLNERFD

-265 SLVDKCP
+265 SLVDECP

-293 HYKLACATKK
+293 HYKLACAAKK

-313 DTASV
+313 DTAPV
-318 IKCLSLEDI
+318 IKDLSLEEM

-335 IYMDNAMDAALDTE
+335 IYMDNAMEAALDTE

-420 YYIERIIIN
+420 YYIVRIIIN

>member
-1 MLELIIKLII
+1 MLELIIKLVI
-11 FTIMPISGFF
+11 FTVMPISGFF

-34 SVKNILIIVGLCAAN
+34 SIKNILIIVGLCVAN

-71 GYKYIFKISF
+71 GYKYIFNISF
-81 FQSLLLSIYVMLFS
+81 FQSLLLSVCVMLFS

-102 YVFLYSFLNES
+102 YAFLYSFLNES
-113 IVRVFGVTM
+113 VVRVFGITM
-122 LFSNLLIGIMINL
+122 LFSNLLIGVMINL
-135 ISLIPFVKKIIKNIF
+135 ISLIPFVKKVIKNIF

-169 ITSSMLC
+169 IASSMLC
-176 YSISKEPINSWGFWL
+176 YSISKESINSWGFWL

-202 MFSHFR
+202 MFNHFR

-214 GLNEKFD
+214 GLNERFD

-265 SLVDKCP
+265 SLVDECP
-272 DDAKWNTELKNLPK
+272 DDAKWNTELKNLPQG
-286 CGLKGLL
+286 GLKGLL
-293 HYKLACATKK
+293 HYKLACAAKK
-303 NLNVLITVSP
+303 DLNVLITVSP

-318 IKCLSLEDI
+318 IKSLSLEDM

-335 IYMDNAMDAALDTE
+335 IYMDNAMEAALDTE

>member
-1 MLELIIKLII
+1 MLELIIKFLIALV
-11 FTIMPISGFF
+11 MPISGFF
-21 VIKNLIDSDEKIY
+21 VIKNLIDSEEKIY
-34 SVKNILIIVGLCAAN
+34 SVKNILIILGLCITN
-49 GLIYNSSYKSY
+49 LLIYTSDYRSY

-214 GLNEKFD
+214 GLNERFD

-265 SLVDKCP
+265 SLVDECP

-293 HYKLACATKK
+293 HYKLACAAKK

-318 IKCLSLEDI
+318 IKGLSLEDI